1 MSAGFC
7 RPTVRTPRFERGYVV
22 SIPTSETIGLIWSLS
37 LELKYFMDRVS
48 SIT

>member
-1 MSAGFC
+1 MEDPYEKGTKEPVT
-7 RPTVRTPRFERGYVV
+7 RNPR